1 LGVHI
6 HGETIMP
13 KEKEIQRLKAE
24 QEFYSNALAAHAT
37 SRQPTAYQQALQD
50 GLFASYERV
59 TASLDTL
66 L

>member
-1 LGVHI
+1 
-6 HGETIMP
+6 MP

-37 SRQPTAYQQALQD
+37 SRQPPAYQQALQD